1 MTIDTILINDIILGN
16 ITIGDLL
23 NYLDYLI
30 TQNKECQE
38 ILNTLL
44 KNSDLTDDDIV
55 SILNKFDFEY
65 NIQFIKEVLIS
76 SLN

>member
-16 ITIGDLL
+16 ITIKDLL
-23 NYLDYLI
+23 DYLDYLI

-44 KNSDLTDDDIV
+44 RNCDLTNNDIV

-65 NIQFIKEVLIS
+65 NIQFIKEVLIN